1 MIILGIDPG
10 YAITG
15 FGVICYEKKCLRVI
29 DYGVIKTASDMPFPE
44 RLLAIDQALGELN
57 DRYHPDCFAIEELF
71 FSRNTT
77 TAIGTAQARGVAV
90 VTAAR
95 ARVRVYEYTPMQV

>member
-15 FGVICYEKKCLRVI
+15 FGVIQYEGKRLRVL
-29 DYGVIKTASDMPFPE
+29 DYGVIKTASDMPFPD
-44 RLLAIDQALGELN
+44 RLLAIDQALGELSG
-57 DRYHPDCFAIEELF
+57 RHHPDCFAIEELF

-77 TAIGTAQARGVAV
+77 TAIGTAQA
-90 VTAAR
+90 
-95 ARVRVYEYTPMQV
+95 